1 LKASNPTAQHN
12 HHGTQ
17 HAAELDPASVGHGC
31 RIRGPAPWP
40 VEEDEQAHPLSAQ
53 LDMLARR
60 QQDEQ
65 LLLPAEEL
73 QD

>member
-1 LKASNPTAQHN
+1 
-12 HHGTQ
+12 
-17 HAAELDPASVGHGC
+17 
-31 RIRGPAPWP
+31 